1 MPGGSRPFLLISLFL
16 FLLFAGYL
24 WLSPYFTMVNIRDAV
39 SDKDT
44 EKLRAHVEFS
54 TLRQNLKAQLNGSI
68 MKGAATELRD
78 KPFSAIGKMFGSK
91 IVDLMM
97 DAIVTPEAAIAFIH
111 NSGKFKEFKDESAGF
126 LGDAIVIWREGR
138 SRYHSLST
146 FSYLPPLDD
155 AEIRLVF
162 DRSGLGW
169 KLTNVLLPP
178 DFLEHIFKGEPN
190 KKSS

>member
-1 MPGGSRPFLLISLFL
+1 MKRPALLISFFL
-16 FLLFAGYL
+16 FLLFAAYL

-39 SDKDT
+39 SDKDA

-68 MKGAATELRD
+68 MNGAATELKD
-78 KPFSAIGKMFGSK
+78 KPLSAIGKLFGSR
-91 IVDLMM
+91 IVDLLM

-111 NSGKFKEFKDESAGF
+111 NSDKFKEFNDESAGF
-126 LGDAIVIWREGR
+126 LGDALVIWREGR
-138 SRYHSLST
+138 SKYHSLST
-146 FSYLPPLDD
+146 FSYLLPLD

-178 DFLEHIFKGEPN
+178 DFLEYIFQSEPN